1 MGIKNMPLPKL
12 KDIFKGGA
20 EGVLKGA
27 FDGFSNIVSKFKA
40 DPTKVLEYEKEI
52 ETLKINTALELEKVA
67 LQIEQ
72 EETKRM
78 ESENSAVSSRWA
90 SDMGSDSWL
99 SKNSRPLVLLG
110 SLLFL
115 FIIIVIDSIKALE
128 FEVEESYVDLL
139 KVLVELTVLA
149 YFGGRTIEKR
159 SSIISSK
166 KGI

>member
-1 MGIKNMPLPKL
+1 MAIPKL

-52 ETLKINTALELEKVA
+52 ETLKITTQLELEKIA

-72 EETKRM
+72 EETKRF
-78 ESENSAVSSRWA
+78 ESENNSVNARWIA
-90 SDMGSDSWL
+90 DMGSDSWL
-99 SKNSRPLVLLG
+99 SKNSRPIVLLC

-115 FIIIVIDSIKALE
+115 FVVIIIDSIQRID
-128 FEVEESYVDLL
+128 FEVNTDYVDLL

-159 SSIISSK
+159 SSIISRK
-166 KGI
+166 KAP

>member
-52 ETLKINTALELEKVA
+52 ETLKITTTLELEKVA
-67 LQIEQ
+67 LQLEQ

-78 ESENSAVSSRWA
+78 ESENNAVTSRWA
-90 SDMGSDSWL
+90 ADMGSDSWL

-115 FIIIVIDSIKALE
+115 FTIISVDSTEAN
-128 FEVEESYVDLL
+128 FEVNIEYIDLL
-139 KVLVELTVLA
+139 KTLVELTVLA
-149 YFGGRTIEKR
+149 YFGGRTIEKSQSLR
-159 SSIISSK
+159 K
-166 KGI
+166 R

>member
-1 MGIKNMPLPKL
+1 MAIPKL

-52 ETLKINTALELEKVA
+52 ETLKITTALEMEKVA
-67 LQIEQ
+67 LQLEQ

-78 ESENSAVSSRWA
+78 ESENNAVTSRWA
-90 SDMGSDSWL
+90 ADMGSDSWL

-115 FIIIVIDSIKALE
+115 FIIIVVDSSNRLD
-128 FEVEESYVDLL
+128 FEVNVEYIDLL

-159 SSIISSK
+159 SSIISK
-166 KGI
+166 KKAA